1 LSEAGGLLTP
11 ELAIEDWLRRMAE
24 VSAIST
30 KGEVPD
36 VHLPTRPPFPPVLSS
51 TEVVK
56 RREIPGRQVHALAYE
71 DTAGSPWFWIVR
83 LVQVENGSWLVCGGG
98 GGRGDAQGDP
108 ERSYP
113 WINYAGCWGK
123 DGLALGGWVVG
134 TGAERAASARLSMR
148 DAVLVDDV
156 DWGVVLFVT

>member
-1 LSEAGGLLTP
+1 MT
-11 ELAIEDWLRRMAE
+11 
-24 VSAIST
+24 
-30 KGEVPD
+30 
-36 VHLPTRPPFPPVLSS
+36 
-51 TEVVK
+51 
-56 RREIPGRQVHALAYE
+56 
-71 DTAGSPWFWIVR
+71 
-83 LVQVENGSWLVCGGG
+83 SWLVCGGG

-156 DWGVVLFVT
+156 DWGVVLFVTSEPTAGVRATIDLPAGDGSVLWRDEVELDE